1 MFLKPAI
8 SKLLKKEIEIMI
20 TAFKTPAIMRSIQSV
35 ALDQSKKVIFGSIDG
50 YETVLY
56 YDSNIE
62 IIKMTCNCRSN
73 DKYCAHKAHF
83 LLHLKKMEEENAFSK
98 VTSNMDVAS
107 ITSTNSDNIVK
118 LKIQSLISDFK
129 IPGSKEIVSKLT
141 TTDTDMI
148 QQRIK
153 AVLKYGYPGAR
164 EYSVF
169 LIEKDWIE
177 VNIAAITYSGNISL
191 AKFIFKK
198 VNSDIIIV
206 PSYSPQSKI
215 NVIPENEV
223 AYLFNEEAW
232 LNILL
237 KSGKYFYQEV
247 VDTFSEKSKVSGT
260 DIKLFFKL
268 QFTGKGNEIA
278 LTKSVANYLRS
289 IDIKSQL
296 NLTSLKSE
304 NRVPLVGDILKDISK
319 KDYQM
324 ANVIFWISEKVKAK
338 RYSYLGQA
346 KQNKLLNKLSSG
358 FKLAESPRYLD
369 DTQLHF
375 YNALKLL
382 EQEVSNVSI
391 RKTQIAK
398 LLYDQKE
405 TASTLYHV
413 LDTGGGYKRIDEYSI
428 NDVFPISF
436 SEDDLQIHI
445 EIVDLTDKYG
455 MLKYFTIG
463 DQKYIFYYT
472 GKEPEIDYYHEQLL
486 KKKGK
491 SNPYKSFLLDL
502 PYHPEHL
509 STTNNYGDNYNSYYD
524 DDEDDDYDEDDEYD
538 DDVDEYDEDEN
549 DYEDDKGINEST
561 SFDSK
566 INEYLNTCFDIFKDQ
581 KDIYFINEK
590 HFEMRVGFCVFNN
603 QGYIYENPATQHIH
617 KNLPTFRVF
626 DKNIENIDAI
636 LQECHGIVD
645 VILPDSLHIEVV
657 QLDMPKYEL
666 YLSESE
672 DFIIFKPVIKYQDNI
687 GLILPLTTYSI
698 YQSEDTSFKRYDIL
712 QGDAESF
719 TDFLEDAHHDFRT
732 ANRQYGQ
739 YFLHIN
745 TLMDNMWFLE
755 FFDQC
760 RQRNITIF
768 GQENLSKFK
777 FNQNKAN
784 IKVGISSGI
793 DWFDVNVDIKYGK
806 HKVQLKSWVDAVK
819 NNQKFI
825 QLSDGSLGLL
835 PEEWIEKLKTLSKI
849 SKKDGDHLVV
859 SKYNFGLLDSQFDDA
874 MDTKLRKEIS
884 KKIKHLQDFD
894 QSKKYKLP
902 SSVKAELRPYQM
914 EGYQWL
920 KSLEELNF
928 GGCLADDMGLG
939 KTLQVL
945 SLLADLAERKAGTSL
960 VIVPKSLLFNW
971 DAEIKKFCI
980 TLRHYIHHGQGRYQ
994 SAEDFIAY
1002 DLIIT
1007 TYDTAT
1013 SDIEWLKDVKFH
1025 YIILDESQA
1034 IKNPVS
1040 QRYKAMRLL
1049 QAHNRLVM
1057 TGTPIENNTFD
1068 LFAQFSFINPGIFG
1082 SAGNFKEEFAVPIDK
1097 NKDQPTALLLQKM
1110 VKPFLLR
1117 RTKSQV
1123 ATDLPERIENIIY
1136 CEMGPTQKSY
1146 YEAMKNEIRNDLLAA
1161 DSEKNFGQSKLK
1173 IIEGLL
1179 RLRQICNSPEL
1190 IHPTINKDKSISV
1203 KTDTLLDIIENEL
1216 GGHNALIFSQF
1227 TSMLSLIR
1235 KELDERHI
1243 KYAYLDG
1250 STQNRKA
1257 AVMEFEDNDDIKL
1270 FLISLKAGN
1279 TGLNLTKADYVY
1291 IVDPWWNPAVEAQA
1305 IDRTHRIGQTKNVFA
1320 YKLVCKDTIEEK
1332 IIELQANKKSLSDS
1346 IISTEENAFSTLSK
1360 DEILA
1365 LFK

>member
-1 MFLKPAI
+1 M
-8 SKLLKKEIEIMI
+8 
-20 TAFKTPAIMRSIQSV
+20 
-35 ALDQSKKVIFGSIDG
+35 
-50 YETVLY
+50 
-56 YDSNIE
+56 
-62 IIKMTCNCRSN
+62 
-73 DKYCAHKAHF
+73 
-83 LLHLKKMEEENAFSK
+83 
-98 VTSNMDVAS
+98 
-107 ITSTNSDNIVK
+107 
-118 LKIQSLISDFK
+118 
-129 IPGSKEIVSKLT
+129 
-141 TTDTDMI
+141 
-148 QQRIK
+148 
-153 AVLKYGYPGAR
+153 
-164 EYSVF
+164 
-169 LIEKDWIE
+169 
-177 VNIAAITYSGNISL
+177 
-191 AKFIFKK
+191 
-198 VNSDIIIV
+198 
-206 PSYSPQSKI
+206 
-215 NVIPENEV
+215 
-223 AYLFNEEAW
+223 
-232 LNILL
+232 
-237 KSGKYFYQEV
+237 
-247 VDTFSEKSKVSGT
+247 
-260 DIKLFFKL
+260 
-268 QFTGKGNEIA
+268 
-278 LTKSVANYLRS
+278 
-289 IDIKSQL
+289 
-296 NLTSLKSE
+296 
-304 NRVPLVGDILKDISK
+304 
-319 KDYQM
+319 
-324 ANVIFWISEKVKAK
+324 
-338 RYSYLGQA
+338 
-346 KQNKLLNKLSSG
+346 
-358 FKLAESPRYLD
+358 
-369 DTQLHF
+369 
-375 YNALKLL
+375 L

-398 LLYDQKE
+398 LLYDQKAI
-405 TASTLYHV
+405 ASTLYHV
-413 LDTGGGYKRIDEYSI
+413 LDIGGGYKRIDEYSI

-436 SEDDLQIHI
+436 SEVDLQMHI
-445 EIVDLTDKYG
+445 EIVDIADKYG

-486 KKKGK
+486 KKMGK
-491 SNPYKSFLLDL
+491 SNPYKEFLLDL
-502 PYHPEHL
+502 PYHPEHMIN
-509 STTNNYGDNYNSYYD
+509 TNDYSYNSYYD
-524 DDEDDDYDEDDEYD
+524 EDEDDGYDDDEYD
-538 DDVDEYDEDEN
+538 DDEYDDDEYDDDEEN
-549 DYEDDKGINEST
+549 YNKDDEAINQSP
-561 SFDSK
+561 SYDSK

-590 HFEMRVGFCVFNN
+590 HFEMRVGFCIFNN
-603 QGYIYENPATQHIH
+603 QGYIYENPTTLHIH

-645 VILPDSLHIEVV
+645 VTLPDSLHIEVV
-657 QLDMPKYEL
+657 QLDTPKYEL

-672 DFIIFKPVIKYQDNI
+672 DFIIFKPVIKYQDNVE
-687 GLILPLTTYSI
+687 LILPLTTYSI
-698 YQSEDTSFKRYDIL
+698 YQSEETSFKRYDIL
-712 QGDAESF
+712 QDDAIGF
-719 TDFLEDAHHDFRT
+719 TDFLEDAHSDFRT

-745 TLMDNMWFLE
+745 TLMENMWFLE

-835 PEEWIEKLKTLSKI
+835 PEEWIEKLKILSKI

-859 SKYNFGLLDSQFDDA
+859 SKFNFGLLDSQFDDEI
-874 MDTKLRKEIS
+874 DTKLRKEIT

-894 QSKKYKLP
+894 QSKRYKLP

-920 KSLEELNF
+920 KTLEELNF

-960 VIVPKSLLFNW
+960 VVVPKSLLFNW
-971 DAEIKKFCI
+971 DAEIKKFCPG
-980 TLRHYIHHGQGRYQ
+980 LRHDIHHGQGRYQ
-994 SAEDFIAY
+994 SGQEFTTY

-1049 QAHNRLVM
+1049 QGHNRLVM

-1161 DSEKNFGQSKLK
+1161 DTEKNFGQSKLK

-1190 IHPTINKDKSISV
+1190 IHTAINKDKSISV

-1235 KELDERHI
+1235 RELDERHI

-1257 AVMEFEDNDDIKL
+1257 AVKEYEDNDDIKL

>member
-1 MFLKPAI
+1 
-8 SKLLKKEIEIMI
+8 
-20 TAFKTPAIMRSIQSV
+20 
-35 ALDQSKKVIFGSIDG
+35 
-50 YETVLY
+50 
-56 YDSNIE
+56 
-62 IIKMTCNCRSN
+62 
-73 DKYCAHKAHF
+73 
-83 LLHLKKMEEENAFSK
+83 MEEENAFSK
-98 VTSNMDVAS
+98 VTSNMDVTS

-237 KSGKYFYQEV
+237 KSGKYYYQEV

-324 ANVIFWISEKVKAK
+324 ANVIFWISEKVNAK
-338 RYSYLGQA
+338 CYSYLGQA

-603 QGYIYENPATQHIH
+603 QGYIYENPATQHI
-617 KNLPTFRVF
+617 
-626 DKNIENIDAI
+626 
-636 LQECHGIVD
+636 
-645 VILPDSLHIEVV
+645 
-657 QLDMPKYEL
+657 
-666 YLSESE
+666 
-672 DFIIFKPVIKYQDNI
+672 
-687 GLILPLTTYSI
+687 
-698 YQSEDTSFKRYDIL
+698 
-712 QGDAESF
+712 
-719 TDFLEDAHHDFRT
+719 
-732 ANRQYGQ
+732 
-739 YFLHIN
+739 
-745 TLMDNMWFLE
+745 
-755 FFDQC
+755 
-760 RQRNITIF
+760 
-768 GQENLSKFK
+768 
-777 FNQNKAN
+777 
-784 IKVGISSGI
+784 
-793 DWFDVNVDIKYGK
+793 
-806 HKVQLKSWVDAVK
+806 
-819 NNQKFI
+819 
-825 QLSDGSLGLL
+825 
-835 PEEWIEKLKTLSKI
+835 
-849 SKKDGDHLVV
+849 
-859 SKYNFGLLDSQFDDA
+859 
-874 MDTKLRKEIS
+874 
-884 KKIKHLQDFD
+884 
-894 QSKKYKLP
+894 
-902 SSVKAELRPYQM
+902 
-914 EGYQWL
+914 
-920 KSLEELNF
+920 
-928 GGCLADDMGLG
+928 
-939 KTLQVL
+939 
-945 SLLADLAERKAGTSL
+945 
-960 VIVPKSLLFNW
+960 
-971 DAEIKKFCI
+971 
-980 TLRHYIHHGQGRYQ
+980 
-994 SAEDFIAY
+994 
-1002 DLIIT
+1002 
-1007 TYDTAT
+1007 
-1013 SDIEWLKDVKFH
+1013 
-1025 YIILDESQA
+1025 
-1034 IKNPVS
+1034 
-1040 QRYKAMRLL
+1040 
-1049 QAHNRLVM
+1049 
-1057 TGTPIENNTFD
+1057 
-1068 LFAQFSFINPGIFG
+1068 
-1082 SAGNFKEEFAVPIDK
+1082 
-1097 NKDQPTALLLQKM
+1097 
-1110 VKPFLLR
+1110 
-1117 RTKSQV
+1117 
-1123 ATDLPERIENIIY
+1123 
-1136 CEMGPTQKSY
+1136 
-1146 YEAMKNEIRNDLLAA
+1146 
-1161 DSEKNFGQSKLK
+1161 
-1173 IIEGLL
+1173 
-1179 RLRQICNSPEL
+1179 
-1190 IHPTINKDKSISV
+1190 
-1203 KTDTLLDIIENEL
+1203 
-1216 GGHNALIFSQF
+1216 
-1227 TSMLSLIR
+1227 
-1235 KELDERHI
+1235 
-1243 KYAYLDG
+1243 
-1250 STQNRKA
+1250 
-1257 AVMEFEDNDDIKL
+1257 
-1270 FLISLKAGN
+1270 
-1279 TGLNLTKADYVY
+1279 
-1291 IVDPWWNPAVEAQA
+1291 
-1305 IDRTHRIGQTKNVFA
+1305 
-1320 YKLVCKDTIEEK
+1320 
-1332 IIELQANKKSLSDS
+1332 
-1346 IISTEENAFSTLSK
+1346 
-1360 DEILA
+1360 
-1365 LFK
+1365 